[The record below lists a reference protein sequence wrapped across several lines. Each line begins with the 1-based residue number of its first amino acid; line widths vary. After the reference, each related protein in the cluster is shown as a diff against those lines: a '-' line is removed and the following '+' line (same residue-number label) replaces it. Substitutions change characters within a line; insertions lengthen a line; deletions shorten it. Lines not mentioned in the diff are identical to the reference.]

1 MSRTVPPSHSLA
13 GAEIHDHRIR
23 TTLARLLSV
32 DNLPDSHWQQAT
44 LRIAEGGLGLGSA
57 QRDRFA
63 AYLGSAADCI
73 RHFVSAFPLLHIL
86 VDTWMDEHS
95 TLPVSADLVACTQR
109 VADLVEERQPTS
121 PLPPEVL
128 REFPQ
133 SNHQLREAKAKLQHK
148 VTSLEMYVV
157 KRELMQSLNVLRH
170 EVNLEEGPPVFY
182 PRYRV
187 NLNYIFLIRTC

>member
-1 MSRTVPPSHSLA
+1 MEAHSCLLDRIAQLPSLQLALLLLQYCAAQRFTYLARTVPPSHSLA

-32 DNLPDSHWQQAT
+32 DNLSDSHWQQAT

-73 RHFVSAFPLLHIL
+73 RHFVSAFPLLHTL

-95 TLPVSADLVACTQR
+95 TLPVSADL
-109 VADLVEERQPTS
+109 E
-121 PLPPEVL
+121 
-128 REFPQ
+128 
-133 SNHQLREAKAKLQHK
+133 
-148 VTSLEMYVV
+148 
-157 KRELMQSLNVLRH
+157 
-170 EVNLEEGPPVFY
+170 
-182 PRYRV
+182 
-187 NLNYIFLIRTC
+187 